1 LASLLDAVSTFLVKH
16 PPAEFA
22 RGELALAPVL
32 PPFVILALVGLGVGA
47 AVVAARSLRGT
58 SARERRTFG
67 ALRIATFLLLGV
79 CLLRPTLV
87 LSRAVPQR
95 NVLAVVLDDS
105 RSMQLADHPLGSR
118 LDAVRAAFA
127 DSAAVVRALGDRFAL
142 QFFRAASDA
151 APVASAAELTGGGT
165 QSDLGAALAGVR
177 EALADRPVAGIV
189 LVGDGADNGTA
200 DLERELLAL
209 EARGIPVHTVGVGT
223 PRFARD
229 VAVEAVRLPT
239 SVLEG
244 GEAVGE
250 ASLRLRGIAS
260 DRVTLTVEA
269 AGRLVGLDTIALPAD
284 RELVTVPV
292 RVPALEP
299 GTHLVTVRIGPLDG
313 EAVRQNNAGV
323 AAVRV
328 RPGPE
333 KILHVEGEPRPDL
346 PFMRRAVAPD
356 SALRLVTL
364 LRSAPGKYLR
374 LGVEDSL
381 DLVGGFPTTRAE
393 LFRYR
398 GIVLG
403 SVEAAFFTAEQLRML
418 EEFVSLRGGGLLAL
432 GGRRALAEGGYGG
445 TAVDGVLPVVLAGV
459 APAPEDGSAR
469 MVVPELTE
477 AGRRHPMLA
486 LAATPEATAA
496 HWARLPAVSSVNA
509 PATARAGATVLL
521 AGREADGG
529 GTIPLLAVHRH
540 GAGRA
545 AVLGVQDAWRWQL
558 NANVPEDDATL
569 GLLWPRLL
577 RWTLDEVPDQLHL
590 DLVTPVVAPGE
601 SGELV
606 VQTRDEGFL
615 PTDRATVTLSMLPP
629 DAPAVELALEPV
641 LGAPGRFRA
650 RVPTRSA
657 GAYRLDLRGTLD
669 GDSLVAPE
677 MVMLAVAGDGESGRG
692 ERDDAV
698 LGRIAARTGGT
709 ALDID
714 ALERLPEVASATR
727 AGITVREPHD
737 LWDAPLMLLA
747 LLGLLAT
754 DWTLRRRRGL
764 G

>member
-1 LASLLDAVSTFLVKH
+1 MASLLDALSTLLMKH
-16 PPAEFA
+16 SPAEFA

-32 PPFVILALVGLGVGA
+32 PPFVIVALVGLGVGA

-58 SARERRTFG
+58 TAREQRTFG
-67 ALRIATFLLLGV
+67 ALRVATFLLLGI

-105 RSMQLADHPLGSR
+105 RSMQLADHLRGSR
-118 LDAVRAAFA
+118 LDAVRSAFA
-127 DSAAVVRALGDRFAL
+127 DSATVVQALGERFTL
-142 QFFRAASDA
+142 QFFRAAA
-151 APVASAAELTGGGT
+151 NAVPVTGASELTGGGART
-165 QSDLGAALAGVR
+165 DIGAVLADAR
-177 EALADRPVAGIV
+177 AALADRPVAGIV
-189 LVGDGADNGTA
+189 LVGDGADNGAT
-200 DLERELLAL
+200 DLERELLVW
-209 EARGIPVHTVGVGT
+209 EARGIPVHTVGVGSR
-223 PRFARD
+223 RFTRD
-229 VAVEAVRLPT
+229 VAVEAVRLPA

-250 ASLRLRGIAS
+250 AALRLRGIAS

-269 AGRLVGLDTIALPAD
+269 AGRLVALDTIALPTN
-284 RELVTVPV
+284 RELVAVPI
-292 RVPALEP
+292 RLPPLDP
-299 GTHLVTVRIGPLDG
+299 GTHLVTVRVGPLDG
-313 EAVRQNNAGV
+313 EAITQNNAGA

-328 RPGPE
+328 RSGPE

-346 PFMRRAVAPD
+346 PFMRRAVAAD
-356 SALRLVTL
+356 SALGLVTL

-381 DLVGGFPTTRAE
+381 DLVGGFPTTREE

-445 TAVDGVLPVVLAGV
+445 TAVDGILPVALAGV
-459 APAPEDGSAR
+459 TPRPEGGSAR
-469 MVVPELTE
+469 MVTPALTD

-509 PATARAGATVLL
+509 AAATRAGATVLL
-521 AGREADGG
+521 AGRDATGG
-529 GTIPLLAVHRH
+529 GTVPLLAMHRH
-540 GAGRA
+540 GKGRA
-545 AVLGVQDAWRWQL
+545 ALFGVQDAWRWQL
-558 NANVPEDDATL
+558 NADVPGDDVTL
-569 GLLWPRLL
+569 ALLWPRLL
-577 RWTLDEVPDQLHL
+577 RWTLDEVPEQLQL
-590 DLVTPVVAPGE
+590 EAATPLVAPGE
-601 SGELV
+601 TGELV
-606 VQTRDEGFL
+606 VQVHDARYL
-615 PTDRATVTLSMLPP
+615 PTDRATVTLTMLPP

-641 LGAPGRFRA
+641 LGAPGRFQARA
-650 RVPTRSA
+650 PTSSA
-657 GAYRLDLRGTLD
+657 GAYRLDLRAVLD
-669 GDSLVAPE
+669 GDSLVAPA
-677 MVMLAVAGDGESGRG
+677 MAMLAVAGGGEPGNG
-692 ERDDAV
+692 ERNDA
-698 LGRIAARTGGT
+698 LLERIAARTGG
-709 ALDID
+709 AAFDLD
-714 ALERLPEVASATR
+714 ALEQLPEVASVTR

-737 LWDAPLMLLA
+737 LWDAPLMLFA